1 MVDLRD
7 RLNHDHPSR
16 PCYGR
21 SNMRGLHVFI
31 TDVRSA
37 QNKEEEEAKVNK
49 EMAKIRKKFKEAKQ
63 IDGYARKK
71 YVSKLMY
78 IYMLGYEID
87 FGYMEAVTLLSATK
101 FSEKLTGYLA
111 MAVLLHENHEM
122 LPLVIQSLQNDLQS
136 RNDFHQSLALCAIA
150 NIGSKEMSESL
161 SPIVQKL
168 LIAKA
173 TKPTIKKKAALC
185 LLRLYRKFPESVS
198 PDSWSDKILL
208 LLDEPDLG
216 SLTAIMG
223 LLLGMATDSPKAFE
237 SSTNKV
243 ILLLSKIVLNREYSK
258 DYVYYN
264 IANPWLQV
272 KLLRFL
278 SLYDPPTDSNL
289 KGKLQEV
296 LKRILSSSDTA
307 KGQTINHKNA
317 LNCVL
322 FEAIALV
329 VAMDDDRD
337 LIRNA
342 ATLLAKFVSPK
353 EHSNIRYLAL
363 AALSEVASL
372 DSETRN
378 LVTKHQETV
387 LQALRDVDIS
397 IRKRALDLL
406 YGMCDKSTAKT
417 IVSELLN
424 YLASADFAIKE
435 ELVLK
440 IAILAE
446 KYAADYSWYVDVI
459 FQLISLAGD
468 FVTDDI
474 WYRVVQIVTNHED
487 IQEHAAKLVLNALKN
502 PECHEIGVKV
512 GGYILG
518 EFGHLIADNP
528 AYGPRV
534 QFEELHKRFHNISNV
549 GKCILL
555 STYVKFVNI
564 YPDIA
569 HLIKPIFHTYS
580 TSIDAETQ
588 QRAFEY
594 SRITTGSDDLMQTIL
609 DAMPQFSERAQGG
622 AERND
627 LLEDVE
633 PTSRNVSVAS
643 PQTSGPSTSNSISQ
657 LLDIN
662 PNPQPSAFPPNS
674 QPSTVNPFGQM
685 PQQQPSNLS
694 QGNFGGV
701 PQNAGVQAIP
711 AIGQVGS
718 FGNNNR
724 EPFSEQTKKNSIISE
739 GVCYQDENIQIGFKS
754 EYSNGLGRMMLYYG
768 NTSGFQLTNFRTT
781 VVSVPFLNVNAQ
793 PVGPVIEPRTQ
804 LQQLLTMI
812 SSLGDFNSFPS
823 LEVAFVVN
831 GRNVQFSVKLPV
843 ILSKFVEPLNIQGGD
858 FFVQW
863 KQLESNGPHNVQQV
877 VKSSKP
883 VDISSISKVL
893 NTGLRFTLLTNVD
906 PNLNN
911 IVGTGN
917 YATSTSKSPF
927 LFRIESNP
935 DHQMYRISVRSGNPH
950 VASGVTR
957 LLEAYLS

>member
-1 MVDLRD
+1 M
-7 RLNHDHPSR
+7 ST
-16 PCYGR
+16 GR

-63 IDGYARKK
+63 VDGYARKK

-78 IYMLGYEID
+78 IYMLGYDID
-87 FGYMEAVTLLSATK
+87 FGYMEAVTLLSAQK

-136 RNDFHQSLALCAIA
+136 RNDYHQSLALCAIA

-173 TKPTIKKKAALC
+173 TKATIRKKSALC

-198 PDSWSDKILL
+198 PDSWSDKIQL

-216 SLTAIMG
+216 SLTATMG
-223 LLLGMATDSPKAFE
+223 LLLGMAVDSPKPFE

-272 KLLRFL
+272 KLLKFL
-278 SLYDPPTDSNL
+278 SLYDPPTDSVL

-296 LKRILSSSDTA
+296 LKRILASADTA

-317 LNCVL
+317 LNAVL

-329 VAMDDDRD
+329 VSMDDDRD
-337 LIRNA
+337 LIRTA

-363 AALSEVASL
+363 SALSEVATL

-397 IRKRALDLL
+397 IRKRALDLV
-406 YGMCDKSTAKT
+406 YGMCDRTTVKAV
-417 IVSELLN
+417 VSELLN

-474 WYRVVQIVTNHED
+474 WYRAVQIVTNHED
-487 IQEHAAKLVLNALKN
+487 IQEYAAKTVLQALKRS
-502 PECHEIGVKV
+502 ECHETGVKV

-518 EFGHLIADNP
+518 EFGHLIADHPNS
-528 AYGPRV
+528 GPRV
-534 QFEELHKRFHNISNV
+534 QFEELHNKFNSLSNV

-555 STYVKFVNI
+555 STYVKFVNV

-569 HLIKPIFHTYS
+569 PLIRPVFDMYS
-580 TSIDAETQ
+580 TSLDAETQ

-594 SRITTGSDDLMQTIL
+594 SRITTGSDELMQTIL

-622 AERND
+622 SERTD
-627 LLEDVE
+627 LLEHDASATSPNSARSGPAHTTDPVSNTIE
-633 PTSRNVSVAS
+633 DLFSISTPAPSQGNPYQNAGPTPNYAS
-643 PQTSGPSTSNSISQ
+643 PQSGQPTNTPQYYPTAPVNSTIPIANPGPSVS
-657 LLDIN
+657 
-662 PNPQPSAFPPNS
+662 PFGPQPS
-674 QPSTVNPFGQM
+674 
-685 PQQQPSNLS
+685 
-694 QGNFGGV
+694 
-701 PQNAGVQAIP
+701 
-711 AIGQVGS
+711 
-718 FGNNNR
+718 
-724 EPFSEQTKKNSIISE
+724 EPFNEQTKRNAVITE

-768 NTSGFQLTNFRTT
+768 NTRAG
-781 VVSVPFLNVNAQ
+781 
-793 PVGPVIEPRTQ
+793 
-804 LQQLLTMI
+804 
-812 SSLGDFNSFPS
+812 SSPS
-823 LEVAFVVN
+823 LEPP
-831 GRNVQFSVKLPV
+831 SCLC
-843 ILSKFVEPLNIQGGD
+843 
-858 FFVQW
+858 
-863 KQLESNGPHNVQQV
+863 
-877 VKSSKP
+877 
-883 VDISSISKVL
+883 
-893 NTGLRFTLLTNVD
+893 
-906 PNLNN
+906 
-911 IVGTGN
+911 
-917 YATSTSKSPF
+917 PF
-927 LFRIESNP
+927 
-935 DHQMYRISVRSGNPH
+935 
-950 VASGVTR
+950 
-957 LLEAYLS
+957 